1 MALLAII
8 SIILI
13 VLDYAHEIN
22 IISPPYSI
30 IDNSI
35 LIIFAVDY
43 FVRLFYAKDKK

>member
-1 MALLAII
+1 MALLA
-8 SIILI
+8 IILI

-35 LIIFAVDY
+35 LIVFAIDY
-43 FVRLFYAKDKK
+43 FVRLLY